1 MWQAAVYAMHELN
14 LAYHKTHYYYSVAAL
29 SKSRLARHVSQL
41 GTHKVRWEL
50 HPDAA
55 FILSLPHSW
64 CPTRLVATV
73 NAFLM
78 RYVAFPSHIRH
89 LDITFDKAD
98 TPIHG
103 VFDRIAEMMHVTHVS
118 INIQFHSDS
127 LYLRYTPFARIRTL
141 QVLSIMAYQFS
152 VTQCREL
159 RELPQ
164 PQLQLDLQT
173 PDGYTGISEDAILAL
188 LGHPTQLTATT
199 LTRQY
204 KLPLTPKIEERIAE
218 WTTAHELH
226 VAFSKMSSLGCLFAH
241 VHLHTLALGSAFS
254 GFEHE
259 RTGYG
264 FYELPT
270 FDVLQSCPLLTRLD
284 LSNCRVNDR
293 TLTGMFAHLTRL
305 EQLRCW
311 EVNGF
316 DSFDSLRALPSPLLL
331 RRLEVNR
338 SMYGG
343 GPKELNARTIL
354 ESAWM
359 RFRNL
364 TWISAI
370 HCFSYA
376 DQCLLTLASMQH
388 HFPHLDIFKL

>member
-1 MWQAAVYAMHELN
+1 MPTLD
-14 LAYHKTHYYYSVAAL
+14 LAYHQTHYYYSVAAL
-29 SKSRLARHVSQL
+29 SKSRLARHVGQL
-41 GTHKVRWEL
+41 GTHKARWEL

-55 FILSLPHSW
+55 FILSLPHSR

-78 RYVAFPSHIRH
+78 MDVAFPSRIRH
-89 LDITFDKAD
+89 LDISFNKAD
-98 TPIHG
+98 TPISC
-103 VFDRIAEMMHVTHVS
+103 VFDRIAEMPCVTHVS

-141 QVLSIMAYQFS
+141 QVLSIMANQFS
-152 VTQCREL
+152 VAQCREL
-159 RELPQ
+159 RTLPQ
-164 PQLQLDLQT
+164 AQLQLDLQT
-173 PDGYTGISEDAILAL
+173 PDGYSGISKDAILAL
-188 LGHPTQLTATT
+188 LDHPTQLTVTS

-204 KLPLTPKIEERIAE
+204 KLPLTPNIAKRIAQ

-226 VAFSKMSSLGCLFAH
+226 VAFSNTSSLDCLLAH

-264 FYELPT
+264 YCELPT
-270 FDVLQSCPLLTRLD
+270 FDVLHSCPLLTRLD
-284 LSNCRVNDR
+284 LSNCRANDR
-293 TLTGMFAHLTRL
+293 TLTNLFAHLTRL

-311 EVNGF
+311 DVNGL

-338 SMYGG
+338 SLYGG
-343 GPKELNARTIL
+343 GPKELTVRAVL
-354 ESAWM
+354 ESVWT
-359 RFRNL
+359 RFLNL

-370 HCFSYA
+370 NCFSYA
-376 DQCLLTLASMQH
+376 DQCTLTLASMRN
-388 HFPHLDIFKL
+388 HFPHLDAFHL